1 MKTKNIY
8 IGVVAALLMVSCG
21 THKTAVQD
29 KSVPVATKE
38 NVGTAAASK
47 QKLQFAQKVADQ
59 ALYQKNLVSD
69 LSFTVNT
76 GSREITVP
84 GILHLRKDEVIRLQ
98 LLIPLLRSEVGRIE
112 FTKDY
117 VLFIDRMHKQYVKAS
132 YNDVSFLKDNGINFY
147 SLQSLF
153 WNQLFIPGKQK
164 VGENG
169 LAEFDVD
176 LTKMQTGGKTP
187 VPLTLKDGKMEY
199 KWLAEAVTGLISM
212 AEAKYTSASHG
223 VSTLNWNY
231 RDFKKFGARQFP
243 ATHEVVI
250 VTPAA
255 GTKKTLKA
263 TFELDSFSDKADWES
278 FTTPSDKYKQVGVE
292 EILGKLMKL

>member
-1 MKTKNIY
+1 MRTKNIY

-21 THKTAVQD
+21 THKTVVQD